1 MLAHLDISKGDQEE
15 AALGTFFSSI
25 NYSNSHNQLY
35 EDSFIQK
42 IWSNTLV
49 IRAGILYDNWRCN
62 RNCIILKNKKQSTI
76 QL

>member
-49 IRAGILYDNWRCN
+49 ICDSLGQASFM
-62 RNCIILKNKKQSTI
+62 IIGVVTVI
-76 QL
+76 V

>member
-15 AALGTFFSSI
+15 AALGIYFSSI

-42 IWSNTLV
+42 YGV
-49 IRAGILYDNWRCN
+49 IPLLLGQASFM
-62 RNCIILKNKKQSTI
+62 IIGVVTVI
-76 QL
+76 V